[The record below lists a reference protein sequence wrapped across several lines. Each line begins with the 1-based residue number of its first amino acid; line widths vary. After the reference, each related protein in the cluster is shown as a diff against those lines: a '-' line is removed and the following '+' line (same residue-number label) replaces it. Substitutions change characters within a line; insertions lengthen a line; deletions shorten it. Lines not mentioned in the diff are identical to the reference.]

1 MPPEALSTVI
11 TTSGVMFGFFFV
23 GFWWTLDR
31 ELKFGVEERHLKLG
45 VVLLFAAMVVL
56 AVLGIMMPLH
66 RLAQMH
72 AELQWPY
79 RGMAIALVGIFGYM
93 LTELGHYRVFQ
104 LPKYVTPS
112 EALFFFLT
120 LAGAAILALAPLF

>member
-1 MPPEALSTVI
+1 MSSEALATII

-31 ELKFGVEERHLKLG
+31 ELKFDIEGRHLKLG
-45 VVLLFAAMVVL
+45 VMLLFAAMVVL
-56 AVLGIMMPLH
+56 AILGIMLPLY
-66 RLAQMH
+66 RLAQLNP
-72 AELQWPY
+72 ELQWPY

-104 LPKYVTPS
+104 LPKYITPS

-120 LAGAAILALAPLF
+120 LAGAVVLAFAPLF

>member
-31 ELKFGVEERHLKLG
+31 ELKFGAEGRHLKLG

>member
-1 MPPEALSTVI
+1 
-11 TTSGVMFGFFFV
+11 VMFGFFFV

-31 ELKFGVEERHLKLG
+31 ELKFGAEGRHLKLG
-45 VVLLFAAMVVL
+45 VMLLFAAMVVL
-56 AVLGIMMPLH
+56 AILGIMLPLH
-66 RLAQMH
+66 RLAQLNP
-72 AELQWPY
+72 ALQWPY

-104 LPKYVTPS
+104 FPKYITLS

-120 LAGAAILALAPLF
+120 VAAAVALAFAPLF

>member
-1 MPPEALSTVI
+1 MTPEALSTVI

-31 ELKFGVEERHLKLG
+31 ELKFDPAGRHLKLG

-56 AVLGIMMPLH
+56 AILGIMMPLH
-66 RLAQMH
+66 RLAQLNPD
-72 AELQWPY
+72 LQWAF
-79 RGMAIALVGIFGYM
+79 RGMAVALVGIFGYM

-120 LAGAAILALAPLF
+120 LAGAAALLLLPLF